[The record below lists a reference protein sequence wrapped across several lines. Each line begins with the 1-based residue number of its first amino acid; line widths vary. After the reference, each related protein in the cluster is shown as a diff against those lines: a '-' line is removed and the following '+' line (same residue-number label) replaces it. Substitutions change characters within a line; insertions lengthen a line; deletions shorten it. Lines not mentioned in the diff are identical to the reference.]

1 MTQKESR
8 SNPVLLN
15 LMSSDMAGMGRKNI
29 EALAA
34 VQKEFLDTLNKVNR
48 AWFACCNEE
57 ATLASNFARKVTAAT
72 SIPEAAAAYQEWAS
86 QQIELFSKQ
95 AQKVFEE
102 TQDFTKACTQI
113 VRNGKE
119 SS

>member
-1 MTQKESR
+1 VTQKESR

-57 ATLASNFARKVTAAT
+57 AGSESFRGDAGFHQGVHSDCAQR
-72 SIPEAAAAYQEWAS
+72 QG
-86 QQIELFSKQ
+86 ELLTVAK
-95 AQKVFEE
+95 
-102 TQDFTKACTQI
+102 
-113 VRNGKE
+113 
-119 SS
+119 